1 MNAGERKKSKTGGA
15 RYSTLSQGERSEG
28 EVGAAEQSDD
38 DVSIGEIRF
47 PKTTLTHSAAKA
59 QPSSKVRS

>member
-1 MNAGERKKSKTGGA
+1 MQEIERIV
-15 RYSTLSQGERSEG
+15 RL
-28 EVGAAEQSDD
+28 VGLDIQLLVKVRGLKVRLAEQSDE